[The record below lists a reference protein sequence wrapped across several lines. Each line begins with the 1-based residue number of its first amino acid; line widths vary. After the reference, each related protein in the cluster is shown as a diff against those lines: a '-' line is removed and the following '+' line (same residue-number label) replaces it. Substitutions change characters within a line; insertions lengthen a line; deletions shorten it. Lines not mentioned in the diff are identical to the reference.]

1 MLKCFSKIAGAS
13 ILFLRAFRQIPPQ
26 CWRNGERKS
35 DRQAALDADTREVQK
50 KADREKRRL
59 RLGHSDER
67 RRNESERDERE
78 KARSLRAAE
87 SEERRRKSLL
97 EMQQQQ
103 ASPPPPPPPIT

>member
-1 MLKCFSKIAGAS
+1 MSKIAGPS
-13 ILFLRAFRQIPPQ
+13 ILFLRAFPPHGHAGASGK
-26 CWRNGERKS
+26 GERKS

-50 KADREKRRL
+50 KAGRDKRRL
-59 RLGHSDER
+59 RLGHSDERSR

-103 ASPPPPPPPIT
+103 ASPPPPPPIT